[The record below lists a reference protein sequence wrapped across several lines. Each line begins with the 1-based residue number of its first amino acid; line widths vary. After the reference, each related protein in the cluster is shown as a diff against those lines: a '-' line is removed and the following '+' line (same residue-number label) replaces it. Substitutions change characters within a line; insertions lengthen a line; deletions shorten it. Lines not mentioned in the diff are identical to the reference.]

1 MEFLKKD
8 NPIKVYTTQDLTK
21 AVLKDHSIFVPVYT
35 KRQVHRYIV
44 QPRGTIFGSKGTRQ
58 KRIKF

>member
-1 MEFLKKD
+1 MIFSKNN
-8 NPIKVYTTQDLTK
+8 NPIEAYTTQDLTK
-21 AVLKDHSIFVPVYT
+21 AVLKDHAVLVPVYT

-44 QPRGTIFGSKGTRQ
+44 QPRGTIFGNKGTRQ